1 MTEDSLWDR
10 NLRPQAAGGVSWR
23 LWFPGHGQV
32 EHAAMEAAQA
42 AWLPP
47 SQLHSKV
54 SSLLVDCLEY
64 FVIMVEVHMKSVNFA

>member
-1 MTEDSLWDR
+1 M
-10 NLRPQAAGGVSWR
+10 AGGVSWR
-23 LWFPGHGQV
+23 LHFPGQGQV

-54 SSLLVDCLEY
+54 SSLLVDCLGY